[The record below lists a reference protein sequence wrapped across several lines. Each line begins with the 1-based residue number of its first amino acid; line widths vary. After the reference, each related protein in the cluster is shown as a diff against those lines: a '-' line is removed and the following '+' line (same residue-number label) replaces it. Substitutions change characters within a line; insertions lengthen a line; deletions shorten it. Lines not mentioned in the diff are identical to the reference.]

1 MNAVDA
7 TFFPG
12 FVPRRVATD
21 EGVEIHALV
30 GGNGPPLLVLHGH
43 PQTHVIWHR
52 VAGPLA
58 ERFTVVLADLRGY
71 GDSSKPAGAS
81 DHGNYSKRVMARD
94 MLRVMQSLGHERFAV
109 LAHDRGARVA
119 HRLAADHG
127 QAVKRLVVL
136 DIAPTLAMYSQ
147 TTEAFARAYWH
158 WFFLIQRAPMP
169 ECLLEA
175 DPGAYV
181 RELMGARHAA
191 EQLAPDG
198 GLPPSPAGR
207 VARPLG
213 SGPAQAAPS
222 PFDPRAL
229 DEYTRC
235 LQQPGAAHALC
246 EDYRAAATID
256 LEHDRADRE
265 KGLKLQMPLMV
276 LWGAKGIVQRCFDP
290 LAEWRQ
296 VAADV
301 RGQAVDCGHYIPE
314 EAPEPLLSIAL
325 PFLAGQ
331 A

>member
-1 MNAVDA
+1 MNAVDT

-12 FVPRRVATD
+12 FSPRRVATE
-21 EGVEIHALV
+21 EGVEINALV
-30 GGNGPPLLVLHGH
+30 GGSGPPLLVLHGH

-52 VAGPLA
+52 VAGQLA

-71 GDSSKPAGAS
+71 GDSSKPAGTA

-119 HRLAADHG
+119 HRLAVDHG

-169 ECLLEA
+169 ERLLEA

-181 RELMGARHAA
+181 RDLMGTRHAG
-191 EQLAPDG
+191 LA
-198 GLPPSPAGR
+198 
-207 VARPLG
+207 
-213 SGPAQAAPS
+213 

-265 KGLKLQMPLMV
+265 KGLMLAMPLLV
-276 LWGAKGIVQRCFDP
+276 LWGDKGIVQRCFDP
-290 LAEWRQ
+290 LAEWRK

-301 RGQAVDCGHYIPE
+301 HGQAVDCGHYIPE
-314 EAPEPLLSIAL
+314 EAPEQLLSIAL
-325 PFLAGQ
+325 PFLAEQ

>member
-1 MNAVDA
+1 MTMSD
-7 TFFPG
+7 FFPG
-12 FVPRRVATD
+12 FRAQRVSTD
-21 EGVEIHALV
+21 EGVEIHTLV
-30 GGNGPPLLVLHGH
+30 GGNGPPLLLLHGH

-52 VAGPLA
+52 VAAPLA

-71 GDSSKPAGAS
+71 GDSSKPAGTA
-81 DHGNYSKRVMARD
+81 DHGNYSKRTMARD
-94 MLRVMQSLGHERFAV
+94 MLRVMQAHGHERFAV

-127 QAVKRLVVL
+127 QAVQRVVLL

-169 ECLLEA
+169 ERLLEA

-181 RELMGARHAA
+181 RDLMGVRH
-191 EQLAPDG
+191 
-198 GLPPSPAGR
+198 
-207 VARPLG
+207 G
-213 SGPAQAAPS
+213 SLDA
-222 PFDPRAL
+222 FDPRAL

-265 KGLKLQMPLMV
+265 KGLKLAMPLMV
-276 LWGAKGIVQRCFDP
+276 LWGAKGVVQRCFDP
-290 LAEWRQ
+290 LAEWQ
-296 VAADV
+296 KVAADV

-314 EAPEPLLSIAL
+314 EAPEQLLSIAL
-325 PFLAGQ
+325 PFLTAQ
-331 A
+331 S